1 MSSENI
7 FQKALSKDAPPSMI
21 ASRPDHPVKRLG
33 IAPQEGRPISTNK
46 FYANFFLGGQNHAT
60 WTHPY
65 SMLWSKGGGS
75 SKSWGLAVTHIEA
88 KQQVFG
94 PDPKA
99 SPAEY
104 FVNPG
109 GIQHVILSAAELEKS
124 TVLTTDNLTSSSV
137 NVNIL
142 ASAGGKPAITFPLVQ
157 GMGFITGIYNE
168 STPILQSG
176 VFFRSITQAKTA
188 PKEGVIKYTIVLEDS
203 SKWLVYAHST
213 SGQPLELSIANN
225 SLIKATSKF
234 QGTLQIAKS
243 PIDAAEAVYD
253 AASGAYATGSAL
265 SGTAKGPAGTYTMTF
280 SKGGLKD
287 ATLVMFA
294 LPHLVE
300 SFSST
305 TKAAATEVKLQT
317 TTKGVATGVVADSWT
332 MEEKDMPVG
341 MGFAPWSPSLG
352 NIGTLS
358 PSAISSIQKVAA
370 SDLKQDMM
378 AQSNGDSFY
387 FSGKVCRCKSIGL
400 RPVANA

>member
-1 MSSENI
+1 MASENI
-7 FQKALSKDAPPSMI
+7 FQALSKDAPPSVI
-21 ASRPDHPVKRLG
+21 TSRPDHPVKRLG
-33 IAPQEGRPISTNK
+33 ITPQEAPLSTNK
-46 FYANFFLGGQNHAT
+46 FYANFFLGEQNHAS

-94 PDPKA
+94 PDPNA
-99 SPAEY
+99 DPAEY
-104 FVNPG
+104 FVNPS
-109 GIQHVILSAAELEKS
+109 GIQHVILSAAELGPS
-124 TVLTTDNLTSSSV
+124 TALTTDNLTSSSV

-142 ASAGGKPAITFPLVQ
+142 ASAGNKPAISFPLVQ
-157 GMGFITGIYNE
+157 GMGFITGIYND

-176 VFFRSITQAKTA
+176 VFFRSITQAKTP
-188 PKEGVIKYTIVLEDS
+188 PKEGVTKYTIVLEDS
-203 SKWLVYAHST
+203 SKWFLYAHST
-213 SGQPLELSIANN
+213 SGKGPELSIANK

-234 QGTLQIAKS
+234 QGTIQIAKS
-243 PIDAAEAVYD
+243 PADGAEAVYD

-265 SGTAKGPAGTYTMTF
+265 SGTAKGPAGTYTMKF

-305 TKAAATEVKLQT
+305 TKAAATEIKLQT
-317 TTKGVATGVVADSWT
+317 TTKGIATAVVADSWT
-332 MEEKDMPVG
+332 MEEPDMPVG

-352 NIGTLS
+352 NITTLS
-358 PSAISSIQKVAA
+358 PAAIASIKKVAA
-370 SDLKQDMM
+370 SDLKQDMLV
-378 AQSNGDSFY
+378 QSNGDSFY
-387 FSGKVCRCKSIGL
+387 FSGKVCRCKSVGFI
-400 RPVANA
+400 PITNT